1 MLQTK
6 SVFKQFGDVCA
17 VNGVSLTIP
26 PGQMVGI
33 IGRSGAGKST
43 FLRLLNRL
51 IDLTRGH
58 ILFENM
64 DVGKLTGRALR
75 VWRTRCAMIFQ
86 QFNLVHRL
94 DVITNVLIGRLNYT
108 GTLPSLVRRF
118 SRADRAMA
126 IRALERLDMASVA
139 LQRADTLSGGQQQR
153 VAIARALVQEP
164 KILLADEPIASLDLH
179 NATRVMEALRTIN
192 REDGIT
198 VICNLHHLDTARSY
212 CDRIIGMTRGQI
224 TFDGTPATLTLEHLR
239 HIYGVEGEDEE
250 LVQALT
256 QSCSGANHAALAPGI
271 RLHQRQEGLL

>member
-1 MLQTK
+1 
-6 SVFKQFGDVCA
+6 
-17 VNGVSLTIP
+17 
-26 PGQMVGI
+26 
-33 IGRSGAGKST
+33 
-43 FLRLLNRL
+43 
-51 IDLTRGH
+51 
-58 ILFENM
+58 
-64 DVGKLTGRALR
+64 
-75 VWRTRCAMIFQ
+75 MIFQ

-118 SRADRAMA
+118 SRVDRAMA

-250 LVQALT
+250 LAQALV
-256 QSCSGANHAALAPGI
+256 QSCSSTHHATPAPVI
-271 RLHQRQEGLL
+271 HLHPRQRRLS